1 MVVFEQLRD
10 TRKKQAEE
18 NVKAAT
24 EFYGGAPMLDPKEL
38 MKVIEGDGPEDAEE
52 QEYSN
57 DEVVS
62 HVIIEEFRPSDD
74 EESEV
79 VAKSTK
85 NKSSR
90 KYQDEEDDDDE
101 ELNEGQDQEDDGF
114 GKADN
119 AWDDWREGKVGGD
132 GLTNEDRNVNLFGI
146 LPSSKP
152 SSSIQKRTVRPQ
164 DEFLSVRD
172 PTPEKQPAKKFT
184 YETKAARRSVTQK
197 QKARRNEKASIGRS
211 NKPGKPSK
219 KGGKK

>member
-1 MVVFEQLRD
+1 MNVFQQLRD

-38 MKVIEGDGPEDAEE
+38 MKVIEGEGPEDAQE

-74 EESEV
+74 EEDEV
-79 VAKSTK
+79 DPRSIKHKV
-85 NKSSR
+85 SR
-90 KYQDEEDDDDE
+90 KHQDDDDE
-101 ELNEGQDQEDDGF
+101 EEFNEEPEQEDDGF

-152 SSSIQKRTVRPQ
+152 SSSIPKRTVRPQ
-164 DEFLSVRD
+164 DEFLSVVN
-172 PTPEKQPAKKFT
+172 PAPEKQPAKKFT
-184 YETKAARRSVTQK
+184 YETKAARRSSTQK

-219 KGGKK
+219 KSGKK